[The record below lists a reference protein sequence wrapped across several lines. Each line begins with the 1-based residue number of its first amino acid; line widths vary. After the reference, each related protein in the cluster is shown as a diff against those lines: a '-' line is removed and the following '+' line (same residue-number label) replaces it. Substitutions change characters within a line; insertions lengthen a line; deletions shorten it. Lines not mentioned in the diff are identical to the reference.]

1 VGLESKVGTVLD
13 SVKFVRWFP
22 AVAFDTVKIRARVA
36 LVTDRYHHGDLRR
49 ALIRAAVEAI
59 AESGP
64 SALSLRAVAKR
75 AGVSH
80 AAPAHHFGDK
90 AGLLTA
96 VATEGYD
103 RFADALEAAWEATG
117 DFVEVGIAYVRFAI
131 DHKAYFET
139 MFRPELL
146 HEDDPELQRAEGRS
160 NAALVR
166 GAGEA
171 KPEAAFNPVALGA
184 WSLVHGFAGLL
195 MGGNFPQAVV
205 DDPEAALRMIA
216 ERTRFGDHRRST

>member
-1 VGLESKVGTVLD
+1 MV
-13 SVKFVRWFP
+13 
-22 AVAFDTVKIRARVA
+22 FDTVKIHATVV

-49 ALIRAAVEAI
+49 ALIAAAVASI
-59 AESGP
+59 AENGP
-64 SALSLRAVAKR
+64 SALSLRAVAKL

-96 VATEGYD
+96 VAAEGYD
-103 RFADALEAAWEATG
+103 RFADALERAWEDTG
-117 DFVEVGIAYVRFAI
+117 DFIEVGVAYVRFAI
-131 DHKAYFET
+131 DNKAYFET

-146 HEDDPELQRAEGRS
+146 HEDDPDLQRAEARS

-166 GAGEA
+166 GAGER
-171 KPEAAFNPVALGA
+171 KPGAAYNPEALGA

-195 MGGNFPQAVV
+195 MGGNFPPEVV
-205 DDPEAALRMIA
+205 ADPEGALRA
-216 ERTRFGDHRRST
+216 VAKTVRFGDG

>member
-1 VGLESKVGTVLD
+1 M
-13 SVKFVRWFP
+13 
-22 AVAFDTVKIRARVA
+22 AVVVFDTVKIRATVV

-49 ALIRAAVEAI
+49 ALIAAAVEAI

-96 VATEGYD
+96 VAAEGYD
-103 RFADALEAAWEATG
+103 RFADALERAWEATG
-117 DFVEVGIAYVRFAI
+117 DFVEVGVAYVRFAI
-131 DHKAYFET
+131 DNKAYFET

-146 HEDDPELQRAEGRS
+146 HEDDPDLQRAESRS
-160 NAALVR
+160 NDALVR
-166 GAGEA
+166 GAGA
-171 KPEAAFNPVALGA
+171 QRPDAAFNAEALGA

-195 MGGNFPQAVV
+195 MGGNFPQAVK
-205 DDPEAALRMIA
+205 DDPEAALREIA
-216 ERTRFGDHRRST
+216 THVRFGRHS